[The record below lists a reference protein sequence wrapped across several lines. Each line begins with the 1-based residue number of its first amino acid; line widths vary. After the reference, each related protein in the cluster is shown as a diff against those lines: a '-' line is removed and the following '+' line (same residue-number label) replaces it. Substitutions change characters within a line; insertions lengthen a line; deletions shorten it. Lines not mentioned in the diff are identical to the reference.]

1 MRPSRRLGKTGRS
14 HRNRVSTPSLPVLE
28 HPAATH
34 EPAAAPAHTS
44 SLPTMSNYH
53 LDHLQH
59 LETEAIHIM
68 REVAGEFE
76 RPALLFSG
84 GKDSICLLR
93 LAEKAFRPA
102 ELPMPLLNVDTGHH
116 FPELNEF
123 RDRRA
128 AQLGA
133 KLIVRKVEDAI
144 AQGIAVPAPGEISRN
159 KLQIPTLLAAIE
171 EFRFDA
177 CIGGA
182 RRDEEKA
189 RAKERFF
196 SYRDSFGQWDPKNQR
211 PELWNL
217 YNGRLNAGENMRVF
231 PLSNWT
237 EMDVWEYIRREKL
250 EVPTIYFSHH
260 RQCVRRHGQWLPVN
274 DLQPPKPGER
284 VEELTVRVRTIGDII
299 STGCVESPATTV
311 DDIIAEI
318 AAARV
323 TERGSRADDK
333 ASEAAMEDRKK
344 QGYF

>member
-1 MRPSRRLGKTGRS
+1 MKS
-14 HRNRVSTPSLPVLE
+14 
-28 HPAATH
+28 
-34 EPAAAPAHTS
+34 
-44 SLPTMSNYH
+44 YH

-93 LAEKAFRPA
+93 LAEKAFRPSDIP
-102 ELPMPLLNVDTGHH
+102 LPFLNVETGHE
-116 FPELNEF
+116 FPELIEF

-128 AQLGA
+128 KQLGA
-133 KLIVRKVEDAI
+133 KLIVRTVDQAI
-144 AQGIAVPAPGEISRN
+144 ANGTATQAPGEVSRN
-159 KLQIPTLLAAIE
+159 KLQIPVLLGAIE
-171 EFRFDA
+171 EFRFDCA
-177 CIGGA
+177 IGGA

-196 SYRDSFGQWDPKNQR
+196 SFRDSFGQWDPKNQR
-211 PELWNL
+211 PEIWNV
-217 YNGRLNAGENMRVF
+217 YNGRLNAGEHMRVF

-250 EVPTIYFSHH
+250 EVPSIYFSHK
-260 RQCVRRHGQWLPVN
+260 RLCVRRSGQWLPVTT
-274 DLQPPKPGER
+274 LVPPKPT
-284 VEELTVRVRTIGDII
+284 EEVRELVVRVRTIGDII
-299 STGCVESPATTV
+299 STGMIESPANTF
-311 DDIIAEI
+311 DDIIVEV

-344 QGYF
+344 AGYF